1 VPSNGKNKSV
11 GVGQIFLAFLLI
23 GATSF
28 GGGVMAYLRSSL
40 VVKHRWVDDETFV
53 ELLTITQALPGLKAT
68 NMAILAGDR
77 LRGTLGALAAIA
89 GVCLPG
95 AVLMYF
101 VGVVYQ
107 VERQRPL
114 LEAALDGVGA
124 AAVGLILATTVELGR
139 KSLTRLDDLAFVLLT
154 VICVNRLHVPVPAAL
169 VGVGG
174 LAAAWHGFGRAGTT
188 RPDP

>member
-1 VPSNGKNKSV
+1 MPSNSKNK

-154 VICVNRLHVPVPAAL
+154 VVCVNRLHVPVPAAL

-174 LAAAWHGFGRAGTT
+174 LAAAWYGFGRSGTT